1 MMVGSYYL
9 GLFVGGIVSSWL
21 ARFYGPLGPKLF
33 WMMHVTIGVAGL
45 LSIVLLRSM
54 FVRVLELGGKE
65 AAA

>member
-1 MMVGSYYL
+1 MMVGSCYL
-9 GLFVGGIVSSWL
+9 GLFVSGWL
-21 ARFYGPLGPKLF
+21 ARFYGPLGPTLF